1 MQDNVKV
8 FYEGKQKSI
17 FDLSEAITKYQAN
30 IKEVRFEL
38 YEKEPEG
45 WREEFI
51 IVEYKGGAYSV
62 LGVNGN
68 SFPANYR
75 AIGEV
80 LGSGRYDHTYYEK
93 IKKEYGRVL

>member
-1 MQDNVKV
+1 MIETTKI
-8 FYEGKQKSI
+8 FYEGKQKEIS
-17 FDLSEAITKYQAN
+17 DLSEVIVRCQHN
-30 IKEVRFEL
+30 VQEVRFEL

-68 SFPANYR
+68 SFSANYR

-80 LGSGRYDHTYYEK
+80 LNSGRYDHEYY
-93 IKKEYGRVL
+93 KKVKAEYRRIL